1 MIDIFKVGVHVGMT
15 TNASQVLATMLREL
29 TGVHVKAGE
38 LAASLDNIKAAAL
51 GAGEIFVGWE
61 VGKAIWHAIEGN
73 RELNAQLEKTKQLG
87 GEFAANLDKT
97 RAAAF
102 RTANDAPTSVVAD
115 NVRMAR
121 EIGATLG
128 HPEAAGDMLTEAT
141 KVAYLAHNY
150 TGETEEDIVKN
161 LIRVADLRGQI
172 YTTGADGQEHV
183 DPAKLQAELN
193 AAYKALVLGGGFV
206 TSGGLFQM
214 AKQGGAV
221 AKEQTP
227 EAFYAAGTEAAV
239 AMGASRVGTAET
251 SLMAQFI
258 GGTMTAKVAEHL
270 TEAGLLHSDE
280 WRSDHGH
287 VVVDPKAARRF
298 EPMMQ
303 DPIAWLENGEG
314 GQAIKAY
321 AMKESIPITA
331 AIMQLFGRATTQRL
345 ASDAMSNEPQF
356 ARAREIYGN
365 ITDVQSAY
373 KELHDNDLGTNL
385 TEIASAWK
393 SFMQAFSDAGTPLV
407 IPFLHGLTDVIHL
420 LMDGVA
426 NYPKLTEGLIGLA
439 AGLAGLTVLGGALTI
454 LNLCWSPLATGLKML
469 TAQSATYG
477 PTASG
482 LSGIAGALVGLSAAA
497 GLAYGVKS
505 AADAGTKS
513 LYDKIFGAGHWDTAH
528 DDMSQN
534 PIAKFLGLNSG
545 TSAVAPGSASQSKPT
560 GPVPV
565 VVTNGR
571 DLASGVA
578 DHMADQATKPQS
590 GTTQPDIRIDPWSAG
605 LANFN

>member
-1 MIDIFKVGVHVGMT
+1 MIDVFKVGVHVGMT
-15 TNASQVLATMLREL
+15 TNASQVLSTMLREL
-29 TGVHVKAGE
+29 TGVHVAAGK
-38 LAASLDNIKAAAL
+38 LASSLDDIKAAAI
-51 GAGEIFVGWE
+51 GAGAVFVGWE
-61 VGKAIWHAIEGN
+61 VGKAIWDAIKGN
-73 RELNAQLEKTKQLG
+73 QELNAQLEKTKQLG
-87 GEFAANLDKT
+87 GEFAANLSKT
-97 RAAAF
+97 REAAF

-150 TGETEEDIVKN
+150 TGEDQADIVKN
-161 LIRVADLRGQI
+161 LIRTADLRGQI
-172 YTTGADGQEHV
+172 YTTGADGKEHV
-183 DPAKLQAELN
+183 DPAKLTAELN

-206 TSGGLFQM
+206 TSGGLLQT
-214 AKQGGAV
+214 ARLGGAV
-221 AKEQTP
+221 VKEQTP
-227 EAFYAAGTEAAV
+227 EAFYAAGTEAGI
-239 AMGASRVGTAET
+239 AMGSARPGTAET

-280 WRSDHGH
+280 WHSDHGH

-303 DPIAWLENGEG
+303 DPIAWLESGEG

-321 AMKESIPITA
+321 ALKEGITVTA
-331 AIMQLFGRATTQRL
+331 AIMQLFSRQTTQRL
-345 ASDAMSNEPQF
+345 ASDAMNNEPQF
-356 ARAREIYGN
+356 ARARDIYGN
-365 ITDVQSAY
+365 IPDVQTAY

-385 TEIASAWK
+385 TEIAAAWK

-454 LNLCWSPLATGLKML
+454 LNLCWSPLASGLKML
-469 TAQSATYG
+469 TAQSAAYG
-477 PTASG
+477 PTAAG
-482 LSGIAGALVGLSAAA
+482 LSGIAGALAGLSAAA
-497 GLAYGVKS
+497 GLAYGIKS
-505 AADAGTKS
+505 ATDSGTKS
-513 LYDKIFGAGHWDTAH
+513 LYDTIFGSGHWDAAH

-534 PIAKFLGLNSG
+534 PIAKALGLNSG
-545 TSAVAPGSASQSKPT
+545 TSYVPPGSASQSKPT

-565 VVTNGR
+565 HVTNGR
-571 DLASGVA
+571 ELANGVA
-578 DHMADQATKPQS
+578 DHMADQMTKPSS
-590 GTTQPDIRIDPWSAG
+590 GTTAPDFRIDPWTAG
-605 LANFN
+605 LQGIN